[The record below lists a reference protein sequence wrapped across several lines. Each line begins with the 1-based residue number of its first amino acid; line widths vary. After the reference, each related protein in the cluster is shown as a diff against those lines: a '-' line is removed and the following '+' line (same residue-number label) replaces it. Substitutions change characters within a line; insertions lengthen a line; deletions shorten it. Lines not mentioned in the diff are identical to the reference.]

1 MGRRARYLLSG
12 LVLLVVAGASL
23 AWWLTK
29 PDRWDAAHW
38 EGLGEPDLANG
49 EQIFWAGGC
58 VSCHSAPGPRTTRGS
73 SLPAAV
79 PEEPLRHVLS
89 AQHLPR

>member
-12 LVLLVVAGASL
+12 LVLLVVAGGSL

-49 EQIFWAGGC
+49 ERIFWAGGC
-58 VSCHSAPGPRTTRGS
+58 VSCRALSWLSQGTGLVRGLRLVRGS
-73 SLPAAV
+73 RWLV
-79 PEEPLRHVLS
+79 R
-89 AQHLPR
+89 